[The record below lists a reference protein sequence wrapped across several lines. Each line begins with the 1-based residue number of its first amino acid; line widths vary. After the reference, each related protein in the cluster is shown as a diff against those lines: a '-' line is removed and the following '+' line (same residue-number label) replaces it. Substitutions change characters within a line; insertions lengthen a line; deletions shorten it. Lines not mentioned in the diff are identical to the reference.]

1 MSSRNWRRNLL
12 FLWLSQTLIMMAF
25 SFFFPFIPLYV
36 QTLGVHGDADA
47 ARWAGLITAAA
58 AVSMAVVQPIWGNLA
73 DRFGRKP
80 MVVRSMLAG
89 SIITTLMGM
98 ATSPEQLLLLRFIQG
113 AFTGTIAA
121 ANALVAA
128 STPRSRL
135 GYALGV
141 MQMSFFL
148 GASVGPLGG
157 GLIADHFGFRMSF
170 YVAGVLM
177 LVGCLIVTLLVHEDF
192 ERPPAGVV
200 RPGVWGQSRA
210 LLALSGF
217 PILIAITFLIQL
229 GGVIVSPVL
238 SLFIADLSNDQNA
251 ASAAGLV
258 LGATGAASAVSAL
271 TLGRFSDRVGPK
283 VILPICLLGAAI
295 TYIPQAYVS
304 DVTQLLVLRVL
315 LGGFL
320 GGLLPSTN
328 ALVAAIVSPD
338 RRGAAFGLT
347 ATASALANA
356 VGPLSGAGIAAQLG
370 IRAVFVGTGVLY
382 AGAFTWMLLAVRG
395 REFGKSKQVAAT
407 SGPVPL
413 PLSAEA
419 DRPTKK

>member
-89 SIITTLMGM
+89 SIITTLMGI

-210 LLALSGF
+210 LLALSSF

-229 GGVIVSPVL
+229 GGVIV
-238 SLFIADLSNDQNA
+238 
-251 ASAAGLV
+251 
-258 LGATGAASAVSAL
+258 
-271 TLGRFSDRVGPK
+271 
-283 VILPICLLGAAI
+283 
-295 TYIPQAYVS
+295 
-304 DVTQLLVLRVL
+304 
-315 LGGFL
+315 
-320 GGLLPSTN
+320 
-328 ALVAAIVSPD
+328 
-338 RRGAAFGLT
+338 
-347 ATASALANA
+347 
-356 VGPLSGAGIAAQLG
+356 
-370 IRAVFVGTGVLY
+370 
-382 AGAFTWMLLAVRG
+382 
-395 REFGKSKQVAAT
+395 
-407 SGPVPL
+407 
-413 PLSAEA
+413 
-419 DRPTKK
+419 